1 MRPSEWLVV
10 VLTGALAAFVCLV
23 LIGMLVALGSII
35 V

>member
-1 MRPSEWLVV
+1 MV

-35 V
+35 I